1 VYQPLGYPYL
11 KVYPTLGEMRVTI
24 MFIVQRRVFDFTVR
38 PQTGT
43 QSFELGKIHA
53 VMVRLR
59 LYGSACVLA
68 AAFLA
73 IHPTAAVTSPVDE
86 GADMFQRSGQGPAR
100 EPIASERWMVAVAAS
115 ALSAQEWL
123 DTIRPPLRDD
133 GPQTVCPGVGGIAFN
148 PGTAEPSADGK
159 RTLDG
164 LGAALALPSFENSKF
179 RIRWLADA
187 GSPSGLAERRAS
199 KIEADLRSTEALP
212 PGRLELMPASAAF
225 EDCSQPVPADT
236 LLLQV
241 GIAGRWWGGQ

>member
-1 VYQPLGYPYL
+1 
-11 KVYPTLGEMRVTI
+11 
-24 MFIVQRRVFDFTVR
+24 MFNVQSGVFVFTVR
-38 PQTGT
+38 PRTGP
-43 QSFELGKIHA
+43 QSFKLGKRHA

-59 LYGSACVLA
+59 LYGLACVLA

-73 IHPTAAVTSPVDE
+73 VHPSAALTSPVEE
-86 GADMFQRSGQGPAR
+86 GADMFRRSGHEAAR
-100 EPIASERWMVAVAAS
+100 VPTASERWMVAAAAS

-148 PGTAEPSADGK
+148 PGTAEPSADG
-159 RTLDG
+159 RRSLDA
-164 LGAALALPSFENSKF
+164 LGAALASSSFENSKF
-179 RIRWLADA
+179 RILWLADA
-187 GSPSGLAERRAS
+187 GASSGLAERRAS

-212 PGRLELMPASAAF
+212 PGRLVLMPASAAF

>member
-1 VYQPLGYPYL
+1 
-11 KVYPTLGEMRVTI
+11 
-24 MFIVQRRVFDFTVR
+24 MFIGESGVSDFTVR
-38 PQTGT
+38 PRTGP
-43 QSFELGKIHA
+43 QSFTLGKRHA
-53 VMVRLR
+53 VMIRLR
-59 LYGSACVLA
+59 LYGLSCALA
-68 AAFLA
+68 AVFLA
-73 IHPTAAVTSPVDE
+73 IHPPAAVTSPFEE
-86 GADMFQRSGQGPAR
+86 GADMFRRSGHGPAR
-100 EPIASERWMVAVAAS
+100 VPIASERWMVAAAAS

-123 DTIRPPLRDD
+123 DTIRPPLRDE

-164 LGAALALPSFENSKF
+164 LGAALASPSFENSKF
-179 RIRWLADA
+179 RILWLADA
-187 GSPSGLAERRAS
+187 GASSGLAERRAS

-212 PGRLELMPASAAF
+212 PGRLVLMPASAAF